1 MRSTG
6 GAAASGNPC
15 MSDSEDKGAEAG
27 ATRPIHDAS
36 LRVDPRSL
44 SSDEQEFARMMG
56 FGEEE
61 PPAEAAAAKS
71 KPPARKAAPAAAP
84 PTRAPEPEAP
94 TDAAPENAAA
104 ESSEPPTPLRA
115 NPVSEGEGDE
125 IHDAAGPSDAPIAAG
140 SEPQATPVPARD
152 FEEIHPRAASLGRQ
166 SALVEHADRVANLE
180 AVPEAGEP
188 GASLV
193 ASSASVAEG
202 ANAPTEAI
210 DVAALRARLAASES
224 RIAEL
229 EAEARSLAAAPVDA
243 DREIGSPVGEP
254 AVEKEVDALQSE
266 VEGLL
271 QERDR
276 LGDALAAAN
285 TARSEAQAR
294 AERLEAALRA
304 ARGPS
309 GPVPDGERALRAEVI
324 GLRRRLEESGDE
336 ARRLRESLDARA
348 TELAI
353 AEAHRDDRQNEIDQ
367 HRARIESLE
376 HERTQ
381 TIERLDEALAR
392 QRELLA
398 LASRVQAENAELR
411 STQSALEE
419 TLEARDLE
427 ISAREEHLAVTRR
440 GLATRDEQLLDA
452 HERLEQA
459 RHRHELLEAELERA
473 RLAQSELEQTIGRRD
488 ARIASLSATLARI
501 EDAIGRPVTRKA
513 PEPTDIPAAPEVEAA
528 IAAEPATSQAPESG
542 SEAAAESEA
551 QSESESEPSPERDEA
566 IEWERPAPL
575 PPAFCAWRSEKLRGL
590 LGAETDLAGFL
601 ASRLV
606 DDFGSAVPEPIRILS
621 LGGSSLDAEI
631 GFARA
636 LAALGVAGVAI
647 DVVEGDDAG
656 LQERRELVEAAELAS
671 TITVQRG
678 DEFVGETAA
687 PYHALLLCDA
697 LFARATPGAI
707 MDLLA
712 DRLAPGGIVLF
723 SDRIAGGALTISDET
738 REKLA
743 ELWQVLPETWTN
755 QPAFAE
761 APSAGD
767 DGGVA
772 APQTDLQAALGAR
785 FRPLVTLGF
794 GHLADLALGPAR
806 GAFVSELGAAAE
818 AFLTSIDAIDESR
831 SIAESL
837 PPRHGVAVWIRREA
851 AGGEA
856 DPAPER
862 LGAPWP
868 DSASGR

>member
-1 MRSTG
+1 
-6 GAAASGNPC
+6 
-15 MSDSEDKGAEAG
+15 MSDSENKGAEDG
-27 ATRPIHDAS
+27 ATAPIHDAS

-44 SSDEQEFARMMG
+44 SSEEQEFARMMG
-56 FGEEE
+56 FSDEE
-61 PPAEAAAAKS
+61 PTAEAAAAK
-71 KPPARKAAPAAAP
+71 PPARKATSSAAPAK
-84 PTRAPEPEAP
+84 RAPEAEAP
-94 TDAAPENAAA
+94 TDGAPETAAA
-104 ESSEPPTPLRA
+104 EPSESPTPLSA
-115 NPVSEGEGDE
+115 QPASEGDREE
-125 IHDAAGPSDAPIAAG
+125 SLDAAPTSDAPIPPETVPEAPPA
-140 SEPQATPVPARD
+140 PARD

-166 SALVEHADRVANLE
+166 SALIEHADRVASLE
-180 AVPEAGEP
+180 AAPEAAKP
-188 GASLV
+188 GAHAA
-193 ASSASVAEG
+193 ASSAPDAEG
-202 ANAPTEAI
+202 ASAPSEGI
-210 DVAALRARLAASES
+210 DVAALRARLAASEH

-229 EAEARSLAAAPVDA
+229 EAEARSLAAAPADA
-243 DREIGSPVGEP
+243 DREIEMP
-254 AVEKEVDALQSE
+254 ASAPGVEKEVDALQRE

-294 AERLEAALRA
+294 AERLDAALRA

-324 GLRRRLEESGDE
+324 GLRRRLEASGDE
-336 ARRLRESLDARA
+336 ARRLREALDERA

-376 HERTQ
+376 HERAK

-452 HERLEQA
+452 QERLEQA

-473 RLAQSELEQTIGRRD
+473 RLAQNELEQTIGRRD
-488 ARIASLSATLARI
+488 ARIASLSATLSRI
-501 EDAIGRPVTRKA
+501 EDAIGRPVARKA
-513 PEPTDIPAAPEVEAA
+513 TESAEISTAPEVEAA
-528 IAAEPATSQAPESG
+528 ITAEPATPQAPESG

-551 QSESESEPSPERDEA
+551 ESESESEPSPERDDA
-566 IEWERPAPL
+566 IEWERPAAL

-601 ASRLV
+601 ARRLV
-606 DDFGSAVPEPIRILS
+606 DGFQPAIPDPIRILS
-621 LGGSSLDAEI
+621 LGGSSLEAEI
-631 GFARA
+631 EFARA
-636 LAALGVAGVAI
+636 LAALGVAGVAGVAI
-647 DVVEGDDAG
+647 DVVEADDAS
-656 LQERRELVEAAELAS
+656 LQARREVVEAAELAS
-671 TITVQRG
+671 TITIRRG
-678 DEFVGETAA
+678 DELVAEPAE
-687 PYHALLLCDA
+687 PYHALLFCDA
-697 LFARATPGAI
+697 LFARATPGAVV
-707 MDLLA
+707 DLLA
-712 DRLAPGGIVLF
+712 DRLAADGVVLF

-743 ELWQVLPETWTN
+743 ELWQVLPEAWTD
-755 QPAFAE
+755 QPAFAN

-772 APQTDLQAALGAR
+772 APQTDLPAVLGER

-806 GAFVSELGAAAE
+806 GALVSELGAAAE

-856 DPAPER
+856 DAAPER